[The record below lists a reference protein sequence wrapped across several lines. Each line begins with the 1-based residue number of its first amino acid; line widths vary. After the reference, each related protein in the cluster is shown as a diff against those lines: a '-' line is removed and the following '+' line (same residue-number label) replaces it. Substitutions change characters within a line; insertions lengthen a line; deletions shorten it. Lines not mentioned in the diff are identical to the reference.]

1 MIFLTRFIALSLAI
15 LFRIFPL
22 KLRWW
27 VGVFLGWFWFDI
39 LRLRRFTILRN
50 LSIAFPDMPHE
61 EKMRV
66 ARHSMYH
73 LCYGFSEFT
82 QMPFMDR
89 QWLEKNAVFHGLEH
103 FERAVALGRGVLL
116 MSLHTGNGDM
126 GIASLSLKG
135 LPINVISKKF
145 KNEFLNKLWFGTR
158 EKMGTNFL
166 EPHGAQ
172 LAFEILKLCKKN
184 QAVIFVIDQFM
195 GKPYGVAS
203 HFFSKKTGTQ
213 KGLAL
218 FALKT
223 KCPVLPVYTYRGPDL
238 KTHVEFEEPVALPN
252 IDPNEDKDLL
262 IQKITEG
269 YNRRLEAIV
278 TKHRDQW
285 MWVHRRWKK
294 FE

>member
-1 MIFLTRFIALSLAI
+1 MNFLTRFVAISLAI
-15 LFRIFPL
+15 VFRIFPL

-27 VGVFLGWFWFDI
+27 IGVFFGWLWFDVFKF
-39 LRLRRFTILRN
+39 RRFTILKN
-50 LSIAFPDMPHE
+50 LTIAFPQMSHIE
-61 EKMRV
+61 RMRV
-66 ARHSMYH
+66 ARTSMSH

-82 QMPFMDR
+82 QMPFMNK
-89 QWLEKNAVFHGLEH
+89 QWLEKNAVFHGMEY
-103 FERAVALGRGVLL
+103 FEKAQQSGKGVLL
-116 MSLHTGNGDM
+116 LSLHTGNGDM

-145 KNEFLNKLWFGTR
+145 KNDFMNKLWFGTR

-195 GKPYGVAS
+195 GKPYGIATS
-203 HFFSKKTGTQ
+203 FFGKQTGTQ

-223 KCPVLPVYTYRGPDL
+223 KCSVLPVYTYRGKDL
-238 KTHVEFEEPVALPN
+238 KTHVEFEAP
-252 IDPNEDKDLL
+252 IDPLTDEFADKDLQ
-262 IQKITEG
+262 IKEMTER
-269 YNRRLEAIV
+269 YNRRLENIV
-278 TKHRDQW
+278 TKHKEQW